1 MSFER
6 QLAFWLATFVVI
18 ILMLWLLSEILLP
31 FVAGMVIAYLL
42 DPLTNR
48 LERIGVNRRFAA
60 FLIVGVFVFIFVALL
75 VVLVPLLASQLYAL
89 IANIPAYVA
98 RLYTLALSVDV
109 PWLREMLGSGDAS
122 KTFNDV
128 VREGAG
134 WLAAFLRSLWSG
146 GRSLI
151 SLLSLIVVTPV
162 VAFYLISDWPRIV
175 ATVEQW
181 IPLKNRELV
190 HSLFAEIDAAIAGF
204 VRGQSGVCLIL
215 GSYYALSLSVVGLNF
230 ALLIGLL
237 AGLISFIPFVG
248 SISGLLLGIGV
259 AIAQF
264 WPEWTPI
271 VTVLVIFMVGQFVE
285 GYILAPKFVGENVG
299 LHPVWLMFAM
309 FAFGYLFGFVG
320 LLVAVPVSAA
330 LGVLLRFAL
339 RNYRASTI
347 YTGEPAS

>member
-18 ILMLWLLSEILLP
+18 IVLLWLLSEILLP

-42 DPLTNR
+42 DPMTNR
-48 LERIGVNRRFAA
+48 LERLGVNRRFAA
-60 FLIVGVFVFIFVALL
+60 LLIVGAFVLVVVALL
-75 VVLVPLLASQLYAL
+75 LVLVPPLANQLYAF
-89 IANIPAYVA
+89 IGNFPGYVT
-98 RLYTLALSVDV
+98 RLYELALSVDV
-109 PWLREMLGSGDAS
+109 PWLREMLGSGDSS
-122 KTFNDV
+122 KTLQDL

-134 WLAAFLRSLWSG
+134 WL
-146 GRSLI
+146 
-151 SLLSLIVVTPV
+151 
-162 VAFYLISDWPRIV
+162 
-175 ATVEQW
+175 
-181 IPLKNRELV
+181 
-190 HSLFAEIDAAIAGF
+190 AGF

-230 ALLIGLL
+230 ALLIGLI

-271 VTVLVIFMVGQFVE
+271 ATVFMIFMVGQFVE

-330 LGVLLRFAL
+330 IGVLLRFAL
-339 RNYRASTI
+339 RNYRASTL

>member
-6 QLAFWLATFVVI
+6 QVAFWLATFLVI
-18 ILMLWLLSEILLP
+18 ILLLWLLSDILLP

-48 LERIGVNRRFAA
+48 LERFGVNRRFAA
-60 FLIVGVFVFIFVALL
+60 FLIVGVFVLIFVALL

-122 KTFNDV
+122 KTFNDM

-134 WLAAFLRSLWSG
+134 WLATFLRSLWLG

-162 VAFYLISDWPRIV
+162 VAFYLISDWPHIV
-175 ATVEQW
+175 KTVEQW
-181 IPLKNRELV
+181 IPLKHRDVV
-190 HSLFAEIDAAIAGF
+190 HSLFVEIDTAIAGF

-230 ALLIGLL
+230 ALLIGLI
-237 AGLISFIPFVG
+237 AGLISFIPYVG
-248 SISGLLLGIGV
+248 SISGLLLAIGV
-259 AIAQF
+259 AIGQF

-271 VTVLVIFMVGQFVE
+271 VTVFIIFMVGQFVE

-330 LGVLLRFAL
+330 IGVLLRFAL
-339 RNYRASTI
+339 RNYRASTL

>member
-6 QLAFWLATFVVI
+6 QVAFWLATFLVI
-18 ILMLWLLSEILLP
+18 ILLLWLLSDILLP

-48 LERIGVNRRFAA
+48 LERLRVNRRFAA
-60 FLIVGVFVFIFVALL
+60 FLIVGVFVLIFVALL

-122 KTFNDV
+122 KTFNDM
-128 VREGAG
+128 VREGVG
-134 WLAAFLRSLWSG
+134 WLAAFLRSLWLG

-162 VAFYLISDWPRIV
+162 VAFYLISDWPHIV
-175 ATVEQW
+175 KTVEQW
-181 IPLKNRELV
+181 IPLKHRELV
-190 HSLFAEIDAAIAGF
+190 HSLFAEIDTAIAGF

-230 ALLIGLL
+230 ALLIGLI
-237 AGLISFIPFVG
+237 AGLISFIPYVG
-248 SISGLLLGIGV
+248 SISGLLLAIGV

-271 VTVLVIFMVGQFVE
+271 VTVFIIFMVGQFVE
-285 GYILAPKFVGENVG
+285 GYILAPKFVGEKVG

-330 LGVLLRFAL
+330 IGVLLRFAL
-339 RNYRASTI
+339 RNYRASTL

>member
-1 MSFER
+1 
-6 QLAFWLATFVVI
+6 V
-18 ILMLWLLSEILLP
+18 
-31 FVAGMVIAYLL
+31 Y
-42 DPLTNR
+42 
-48 LERIGVNRRFAA
+48 
-60 FLIVGVFVFIFVALL
+60 
-75 VVLVPLLASQLYAL
+75 
-89 IANIPAYVA
+89 
-98 RLYTLALSVDV
+98 
-109 PWLREMLGSGDAS
+109 
-122 KTFNDV
+122 
-128 VREGAG
+128 
-134 WLAAFLRSLWSG
+134 
-146 GRSLI
+146 
-151 SLLSLIVVTPV
+151 
-162 VAFYLISDWPRIV
+162 
-175 ATVEQW
+175 
-181 IPLKNRELV
+181 
-190 HSLFAEIDAAIAGF
+190 SLFGEIDAAISGF

>member
-1 MSFER
+1 
-6 QLAFWLATFVVI
+6 
-18 ILMLWLLSEILLP
+18 
-31 FVAGMVIAYLL
+31 MVIAYLL

-60 FLIVGVFVFIFVALL
+60 FLIVGAFVLVVVALL
-75 VVLVPLLASQLYAL
+75 LVLVPLLATQLYAF
-89 IANIPAYVA
+89 IANIPGYVT
-98 RLYTLALSVDV
+98 RIYSLALSVEV
-109 PWLREMLGSGDAS
+109 PWLREMLGAGDSS
-122 KTFNDV
+122 KTLQDL

-134 WLAAFLRSLWSG
+134 WLAAFMRSLWSG

-162 VAFYLISDWPRIV
+162 VAFYLISDWPHIV
-175 ATVEQW
+175 KTVEQW
-181 IPLKNRELV
+181 IPRKHHDQVR
-190 HSLFAEIDAAIAGF
+190 SLFGEIDAAIAGF

-215 GSYYALSLSVVGLNF
+215 GSYYALALSVVGLNF
-230 ALLIGLL
+230 ALLIGLI
-237 AGLISFIPFVG
+237 AGLLGFIPFVG
-248 SISGLLLGIGV
+248 SISGLLLAIGV

-285 GYILAPKFVGENVG
+285 GYILAPKLVGENVG
-299 LHPVWLMFAM
+299 LHPVWMMFAM

-339 RNYRASTI
+339 RNYRASTL